1 MRNAYF
7 TTKSQKS
14 YLLRNE
20 RIVRYIE
27 LETHLFC
34 KLVFVLY
41 VSWSPGGFRTE
52 EGLKPHE
59 GGREVQRLHSPRH
72 RFALTAHSFDTTY
85 ILII

>member
-41 VSWSPGGFRTE
+41 VS
-52 EGLKPHE
+52 
-59 GGREVQRLHSPRH
+59 
-72 RFALTAHSFDTTY
+72 
-85 ILII
+85 